1 MPGTTARFRASTQRH
16 LVRRLLDRHSALS
29 HNAESLRSEIAEAL
43 RERDLSDMLDSQDP
57 SADVDTDTVLILA
70 ERAEL
75 LLHEVEQALLR
86 AASGTYGYCVD
97 CGDRI
102 SLTRL
107 RALPA
112 AAMCVD
118 CSQLSSSPNAGDR
131 QGRRDV
137 LTPEVI

>member
-29 HNAESLRSEIAEAL
+29 HNAESLRSEVIEAL
-43 RERDLSDMLDSQDP
+43 RERDVSDMLDHQDP
-57 SADVDTDTVLILA
+57 SAAMDTDTVLILA
-70 ERAEL
+70 ERAEML
-75 LLHEVEQALLR
+75 LRETEQALFR
-86 AASGTYGYCVD
+86 AASGTYGYCVR
-97 CGDRI
+97 CSGRI

-112 AAMCVD
+112 AAMCVE
-118 CSQLSSSPNAGDR
+118 CSELSSSPDPGNR
-131 QGRRDV
+131 QRRRDV